1 MSTHARAARRF
12 PLTRLAAGVGLAL
25 PLLAQA
31 GADAAAAAA
40 AADDA
45 AAGAPIQQVEVRATR
60 LGETTEGTGSY
71 TTGKDRTALPL
82 TLSLR
87 ETPQSVTVVT
97 LQRIED
103 QGLRTVT
110 DVVNNVTG
118 ISVNQYE
125 TSRAGFTARGFDID
139 NLQIDGAP
147 TTWAQ
152 GWSSGEVVGSLALYD
167 RVDVVR
173 GATGLMTG
181 AGNPSAAINLVRK
194 HAQSKT
200 LTGSV
205 EAGVSRWNGRRLLGD
220 VTTPLTQDG
229 RVRGRVV
236 AEYTDGDSW
245 VALQHNRSK
254 TAYATVDADLTP
266 STLLQVGFSRQENE
280 PTGPMWGGLP
290 YWYTDASKTDWDVS
304 KTSAASWTRWPT
316 SYNNA
321 FVNLEHG
328 FDNGW
333 KIKATA
339 SRGDRRADS
348 ELLYLFNVPDRATG
362 LGMSA
367 SAGSYLVRTK
377 QDDIGL
383 HASGPFELAG
393 RRHDAAF
400 GYLHQ
405 KQDFHSDSRAA
416 DFGLGTGI
424 APAVGDFNAWNG
436 TTYPRPAWGA
446 PTFYESSVTKQDALY
461 GVARFSLADPLTL
474 ILGARVTDY
483 RKTGVGARTAAY
495 DIKHD
500 REVTPYAGLV
510 YDIDKTYS
518 VFASYTDIFQ
528 PQNLKDINGNML
540 DPVVGKNYEI
550 GAKAEFFDGRLNGSL
565 AVFRAK
571 QNNLGQEAGLVDRD
585 GSGPLAS
592 ETYYRAAAG
601 ATSEGI
607 EFDVSGE
614 LAKGWRATAGYTQ
627 YRAKDANGMDVNS
640 VYPRR
645 LFRMFTTYRLPDA
658 WRALTVGGGV
668 NWEGRTY
675 TADPKAPPG
684 SNGLI
689 EQSSFALVN
698 LMARYEIDRQWSAQ
712 LNVDNLL
719 DKKHFGMFSSY
730 GAITYGEPRNVNLTL
745 KYQF

>member
-1 MSTHARAARRF
+1 MFMHARAARRL
-12 PLTRLAAGVGLAL
+12 PLTRLAAAVGLAL

-31 GADAAAAAA
+31 GADAAAVA

-45 AAGAPIQQVEVRATR
+45 VSGEPIQRVEVRMTR

-87 ETPQSVTVVT
+87 ETPQSVTIVT
-97 LQRIED
+97 QQRIED

-118 ISVNQYE
+118 VSVNQYE

-147 TTWAQ
+147 ATWSQ

-167 RVDVVR
+167 RVDIVR

-194 HAQSKT
+194 HANSKT
-200 LTGSV
+200 LTGTV

-229 RVRGRVV
+229 RVRARVV
-236 AEYTDGDSW
+236 GEYTDGDSW
-245 VALQHNRSK
+245 VSLLHNRSK

-290 YWYTDASKTDWDVS
+290 YWYTDGSKTNWDVS
-304 KTSAASWTRWPT
+304 KTSSADWTRWGT

-321 FVNLEHG
+321 FVTLAHG

-333 KIKATA
+333 KVKATA
-339 SRGDRRADS
+339 SHGDRRSDS
-348 ELLYLFNVPDRATG
+348 ALLYLSEVPDRVTG
-362 LGMSA
+362 AGMNA
-367 SAGSYLVRTK
+367 FAGSYVVRTK
-377 QDDIGL
+377 QDDVGL
-383 HASGPFELAG
+383 HVSGPFELAG
-393 RRHDAAF
+393 RRHEAAF

-416 DFGLGTGI
+416 DFGLGAGV
-424 APAVGDFNAWNG
+424 APAVGDFNAWTG
-436 TTYPRPAWGA
+436 TSYPTPAWGA
-446 PTFYESSVTKQDALY
+446 QTFYESSVTKQDALY

-474 ILGARVTDY
+474 ILGARVSDY
-483 RKTGVGARTAAY
+483 RKTGRSVTATAY

-500 REVTPYAGLV
+500 HEVTPYAGLV

-540 DPVVGKNYEI
+540 EPIVGKNYEI
-550 GAKAEFFDGRLNGSL
+550 GGKAEFFDGRLNGSL
-565 AVFRAK
+565 AVFHAK

-585 GSGPLAS
+585 GSGPLAP

-601 ATSEGI
+601 ATSKGF
-607 EFDVSGE
+607 EFDLSGE
-614 LAKGWRATAGYTQ
+614 LAKGWSMTAGYTQ
-627 YRAKDANGMDVNS
+627 YRAKDANGVDFNS

-645 LFRMFTTYRLPDA
+645 LLRVFTTYRLPDA
-658 WRALTVGGGV
+658 WSALTVGGGV

-675 TADPKAPPG
+675 TADPKAPPA
-684 SNGLI
+684 SSGLI
-689 EQSSFALVN
+689 EQPAFSLVN
-698 LMARYEIDRQWSAQ
+698 LMARYEINRQWSAQ

-719 DKKHFGMFSSY
+719 DKKHFGMFSAY
-730 GAITYGEPRNVNLTL
+730 GAITYGAPRNVNLTL

>member
-1 MSTHARAARRF
+1 MSMHARAVRRL
-12 PLTRLAAGVGLAL
+12 PLARLAAAVGLAL
-25 PLLAQA
+25 PLLARA
-31 GADAAAAAA
+31 GADANVAA

-45 AAGAPIQQVEVRATR
+45 ASGEPMQRVEVRATR

-97 LQRIED
+97 LQRMED

-147 TTWAQ
+147 ATWSQ

-194 HAQSKT
+194 HANSKT
-200 LTGSV
+200 LTGTV
-205 EAGVSRWNGRRLLGD
+205 EAGVSRWNGRRLMGD
-220 VTTPLTQDG
+220 VTAPLTQDG
-229 RVRGRVV
+229 RVRARVV
-236 AEYTDGDSW
+236 GEYTDADSW
-245 VALQHNRSK
+245 VSLLHNRSK
-254 TAYATVDADLTP
+254 TVYATVDADLTP
-266 STLLQVGFSRQENE
+266 STLLQAGFSRQENDAN
-280 PTGPMWGGLP
+280 GPMWGGLS
-290 YWYTDASKTDWDVS
+290 YWYTDGSKTDWDVS

-321 FVNLEHG
+321 FVSLEHG

-333 KIKATA
+333 KLKATA
-339 SRGDRRADS
+339 SHGDRRADS
-348 ELLYLFNVPDRATG
+348 ALLYLFGVPDRTTG
-362 LGMSA
+362 IGMSA
-367 SAGSYLVRTK
+367 SPGSYLVRTK

-383 HASGPFELAG
+383 HVSGPFELAG
-393 RRHDAAF
+393 RRHEAAF

-416 DFGLGTGI
+416 DFGLGSGTV
-424 APAVGDFNAWNG
+424 PAVGDFNAWTG
-436 TTYPRPAWGA
+436 TSYPMPTWGA

-461 GVARFSLADPLTL
+461 GVARFSLADPFTL
-474 ILGARVTDY
+474 ILGARVSDY
-483 RKTGVGARTAAY
+483 EKTGRSAYTAAY
-495 DIKHD
+495 DLRHD
-500 REVTPYAGLV
+500 HEVTPYAGLV

-528 PQNLKDINGNML
+528 PQNLKDVNGNL
-540 DPVVGKNYEI
+540 LEPVVGKNYEM
-550 GAKAEFFDGRLNGSL
+550 GAKAEFLDGRLNGSL
-565 AVFRAK
+565 AVFRAR
-571 QNNLGQEAGLVDRD
+571 QNNLGQEAGMIDRG
-585 GSGPLAS
+585 GSGTLEP
-592 ETYYRAAAG
+592 YYRASSG
-601 ATSEGI
+601 ATSEGF
-607 EFDVSGE
+607 EFDLSGE
-614 LAKGWRATAGYTQ
+614 LAKGWSATAGYTQ
-627 YRAKDANGMDVNS
+627 YRAKDANGADINS

-645 LFRMFTTYRLPDA
+645 LFRVFTTYRLPDA
-658 WRALTVGGGV
+658 WSALTVGGGV

-675 TADPKAPPG
+675 TVDPAAPAG

-689 EQSSFALVN
+689 EQPSFSLVN
-698 LMARYEIDRQWSAQ
+698 LMARYQINRQWSAQ

-719 DKKHFGMFSSY
+719 DKKHFGMFSAY
-730 GAITYGEPRNVNLTL
+730 GAITYGAPRNVNLTL